1 MGVGRRMR
9 ANNDDEEDGYLPG
22 KGVNLK
28 KESIRN
34 KKKIKV
40 LTFVSCRVQED
51 QEEEG
56 RSFEE
61 LEKNLKKIIN

>member
-34 KKKIKV
+34 KKK
-40 LTFVSCRVQED
+40 
-51 QEEEG
+51 
-56 RSFEE
+56 
-61 LEKNLKKIIN
+61 N